1 MISPPCDEMPIRL
14 GSPEMDY
21 LEQVIET
28 HTPEETRE
36 IAETIGKSL
45 APGAILLLYGDLGS
59 GKTAFIQGLGRG
71 LDVPAEHYITSPT
84 YTLIHQYPARYPFFH
99 VDLYRL
105 QDVEEI
111 EDIGLI
117 ELFTPRHVVA
127 IEWADRLAGEALLE
141 EYLAIHLTILNE
153 TTRKI
158 RLIAYGLKWS
168 DLLKSTGFTS
178 RTHTPI
184 SLQTS

>member
-1 MISPPCDEMPIRL
+1 
-14 GSPEMDY
+14 MDY

-28 HTPEETRE
+28 HTPEQTRE
-36 IAETIGKSL
+36 IAETIGKRL

-71 LDVPAEHYITSPT
+71 LDVPPEHYVTSPT

-105 QDVEEI
+105 QDVEDI

-117 ELFTPRHVVA
+117 ELFAPRHVVA
-127 IEWADRLAGEALLE
+127 IEWADRLAGEALPE
-141 EYLAIHLTILNE
+141 EYLAIHLTILDE
-153 TTRKI
+153 TARKI
-158 RLIAYGLKWS
+158 RLIAYGLRWS
-168 DLLKSTGFTS
+168 DLIKGMNFTS
-178 RTHTPI
+178 KTYTPI
-184 SLQTS
+184 SPQTN